1 MIRHYAQAVRLVA
14 LCLFV
19 VVLLAA
25 CLETTP
31 TLNSDKDVLVE
42 FYKATDG
49 PNWIDNTNWLSDA
62 PIGEW
67 YGVTAGENG
76 SVIELVLDGTLF
88 ERHGLRGEV
97 PGELGSLTD
106 LERLSLNWN
115 ELSGEI
121 PSELGN
127 LANLQELQLN
137 GNQLSGEVPSW
148 LFSLTNLKSLD
159 LGVNQLSGD
168 LSPKLG
174 ELTDLEELNLGPNRL
189 SGKIPTELGE
199 LGNLKSCTSLAIN

>member
-1 MIRHYAQAVRLVA
+1 MYPLILLGAVLTI
-14 LCLFV
+14 
-19 VVLLAA
+19 VVLLSVITK
-25 CLETTP
+25 TTP
-31 TLNSDKDVLVE
+31 TLDSDRDVLVE

-49 PNWIDNTNWLSDA
+49 PSWIDNTNWLSDA

-121 PSELGN
+121 PSELGH

-137 GNQLSGEVPSW
+137 GNQLSG
-148 LFSLTNLKSLD
+148 
-159 LGVNQLSGD
+159 
-168 LSPKLG
+168 
-174 ELTDLEELNLGPNRL
+174 
-189 SGKIPTELGE
+189 
-199 LGNLKSCTSLAIN
+199 

>member
-1 MIRHYAQAVRLVA
+1 MYPLILLGAVLTI
-14 LCLFV
+14 
-19 VVLLAA
+19 VVLLSVITK
-25 CLETTP
+25 TTP
-31 TLNSDKDVLVE
+31 TLDSDRDVLVE

-49 PNWIDNTNWLSDA
+49 PSWIDNTNWLSDA

-115 ELSGEI
+115 ELK
-121 PSELGN
+121 EL
-127 LANLQELQLN
+127 
-137 GNQLSGEVPSW
+137 LSKN
-148 LFSLTNLKSLD
+148 F
-159 LGVNQLSGD
+159 
-168 LSPKLG
+168 
-174 ELTDLEELNLGPNRL
+174 
-189 SGKIPTELGE
+189 
-199 LGNLKSCTSLAIN
+199 